1 MNGIYIEII
10 SLLIID
16 IIIVFISIMTNGMLS
31 RVYDDNQDL
40 RHYVKELEEELN
52 KMYDKFD
59 DNHRMTNTMYNEH
72 MNNKENWKN
81 IREYMEEK
89 DGLYYEERS

>member
-1 MNGIYIEII
+1 MNGTYIEII

-31 RVYDDNQDL
+31 RVYDENQDL
-40 RHYVKELEEELN
+40 RRYVKELEEELN

-59 DNHRMTNTMYNEH
+59 DNHRMTTKMYNEY
-72 MNNKENWKN
+72 MNNKETWKN

-89 DGLYYEERS
+89 DGLDDE

>member
-1 MNGIYIEII
+1 MNGTYIEII

-16 IIIVFISIMTNGMLS
+16 VIIVFISIMTNGMLS
-31 RVYDDNQDL
+31 RLYDDNQDL

-52 KMYDKFD
+52 KMYDKFN
-59 DNHRMTNTMYNEH
+59 DNHRMTNIMYNEYI
-72 MNNKENWKN
+72 NNKDNWKN

-89 DGLYYEERS
+89 DGLDDE

>member
-1 MNGIYIEII
+1 MNGTYIEII

-31 RVYDDNQDL
+31 RVYDENQDL
-40 RHYVKELEEELN
+40 RHYVKELEERLN
-52 KMYDKFD
+52 KVYD
-59 DNHRMTNTMYNEH
+59 HQRMKNAMYNEY

>member
-1 MNGIYIEII
+1 MNGIYIGIVL
-10 SLLIID
+10 LLIMN
-16 IIIVFISIMTNGMLS
+16 IIIVFVSIMINGMLN

-40 RHYVKELEEELN
+40 RNYVKELEEKLN
-52 KMYDKFD
+52 KVYDEFD
-59 DNHRMTNTMYNEH
+59 DNWRMTITMYNEY

-89 DGLYYEERS
+89 DNLDDE

>member
-1 MNGIYIEII
+1 MNGIYIGII
-10 SLLIID
+10 SLLIIN
-16 IIIVFISIMTNGMLS
+16 IIIVFVSIMTNGMLN
-31 RVYDDNQDL
+31 RVYDDNQHL

-72 MNNKENWKN
+72 MNNKESWKN